1 MQELLW
7 FTKYWKDFI
16 VVNLCI
22 AIIEWVF
29 QLRMTQKQVDE
40 EFNEETKDCTNFR
53 WFLGAFEM

>member
-7 FTKYWKDFI
+7 FTEYWKDFI

-22 AIIEWVF
+22 AIIQWVS
-29 QLRMTQKQVDE
+29 QLRTTQKQVDK
-40 EFNEETKDCTNFR
+40 EFSEDTDKCDYSR